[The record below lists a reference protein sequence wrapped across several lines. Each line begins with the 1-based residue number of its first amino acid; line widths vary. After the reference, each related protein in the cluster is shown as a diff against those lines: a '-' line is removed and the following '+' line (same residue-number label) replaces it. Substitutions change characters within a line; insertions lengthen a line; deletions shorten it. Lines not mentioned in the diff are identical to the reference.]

1 MRSLLGQMPHS
12 GRIGVQWGDS
22 RVIGYVPQTLDF
34 DKSLP
39 ITVGDFMA
47 MATQRRPVFLGVS
60 KARRAEIDRTLERLG
75 LNGKRKAKLGSLSGG
90 ERQRVLLAQALIPEP
105 ALLVLDEPTT
115 GLDLAGKQILQR
127 TIVEFAKAGGTVVWI
142 NHDIAQ
148 VGEIADALTYIDR
161 KVLARRCAARC
172 ARDGRGRASVP
183 DADAARPQGG
193 GVMSALFD
201 IPRQFIIGL
210 ADDNIIHYT
219 FSYAFVVN
227 GFLCAFVIGPLLGGI
242 GTMVVAKRMAF
253 FSQAVGN
260 AALTGVAI
268 GVIIGESYTAPY
280 MSMFSFCLL
289 FGLVLNFARNRT
301 KMSADTLIGVFLS
314 ISLAIGATAL
324 LWVSAKV
331 NTHILDTVMF
341 GSILTVDDTDMTV
354 LLVTTLL
361 TLVTALPL
369 FNQMLLASLNPS
381 LAHVRG
387 VRVHLLEYVFV
398 LLLTILTV
406 ACVKIV
412 GAVLVEALLLIPA
425 AAARNLNR
433 SIRGFVWWSIA
444 FSTVACLVGIY
455 APMRWD
461 LPLPSGGAIILAAAL
476 IFVVTIVLRM
486 ALPRYREASL

>member
-1 MRSLLGQMPHS
+1 MNSLYEWLRHS
-12 GRIGVQWGDS
+12 AEQLVSAG
-22 RVIGYVPQTLDF
+22 
-34 DKSLP
+34 SLP
-39 ITVGDFMA
+39 
-47 MATQRRPVFLGVS
+47 LG
-60 KARRAEIDRTLERLG
+60 
-75 LNGKRKAKLGSLSGG
+75 
-90 ERQRVLLAQALIPEP
+90 
-105 ALLVLDEPTT
+105 
-115 GLDLAGKQILQR
+115 
-127 TIVEFAKAGGTVVWI
+127 FAYG
-142 NHDIAQ
+142 
-148 VGEIADALTYIDR
+148 
-161 KVLARRCAARC
+161 
-172 ARDGRGRASVP
+172 
-183 DADAARPQGG
+183 
-193 GVMSALFD
+193 
-201 IPRQFIIGL
+201 
-210 ADDNIIHYT
+210 
-219 FSYAFVVN
+219 FVVN
-227 GFLCAFVIGPLLGGI
+227 ALICGILIGPLLGGI

-280 MSMFSFCLL
+280 LSMFSFCLL
-289 FGLVLNFARNRT
+289 FGLLLNFARNRT

-341 GSILTVDDTDMTV
+341 GSILTVNDTDMTV
-354 LLVTTLL
+354 LLVTTVL
-361 TLVTALPL
+361 TLITALPL

-433 SIRGFVWWSIA
+433 SIRGFVLWSIA
-444 FSTVACLVGIY
+444 FSTVSCIVGIY

-461 LPLPSGGAIILAAAL
+461 LPLPSGGAITLAAAL
-476 IFVVTIVLRM
+476 IFVVTMLVRM
-486 ALPRYREASL
+486 ALPRYREAAL

>member
-1 MRSLLGQMPHS
+1 
-12 GRIGVQWGDS
+12 V
-22 RVIGYVPQTLDF
+22 T
-34 DKSLP
+34 
-39 ITVGDFMA
+39 
-47 MATQRRPVFLGVS
+47 
-60 KARRAEIDRTLERLG
+60 
-75 LNGKRKAKLGSLSGG
+75 
-90 ERQRVLLAQALIPEP
+90 ALYE
-105 ALLVLDEPTT
+105 V
-115 GLDLAGKQILQR
+115 
-127 TIVEFAKAGGTVVWI
+127 
-142 NHDIAQ
+142 
-148 VGEIADALTYIDR
+148 
-161 KVLARRCAARC
+161 
-172 ARDGRGRASVP
+172 
-183 DADAARPQGG
+183 
-193 GVMSALFD
+193 
-201 IPRQFIIGL
+201 PRQFIMNL
-210 ADDNIIHYT
+210 ANNGTIHYT

-280 MSMFSFCLL
+280 LSMFSFCLL

-314 ISLAIGATAL
+314 ISLAIGATTL

-354 LLVTTLL
+354 LLVTAAL
-361 TLVTALPL
+361 TAATALPL
-369 FNQMLLASLNPS
+369 FNRMLLSSLNPS

-398 LLLTILTV
+398 LLLTVLTV

-433 SIRGFVWWSIA
+433 SLRGFVLSSIA
-444 FSTVACLVGIY
+444 FSTFACVVGIY

-461 LPLPSGGAIILAAAL
+461 LPLPSGGAIILAAAG
-476 IFVVTIVLRM
+476 IFVVTLVVRM
-486 ALPRYREASL
+486 TLPRYREASL